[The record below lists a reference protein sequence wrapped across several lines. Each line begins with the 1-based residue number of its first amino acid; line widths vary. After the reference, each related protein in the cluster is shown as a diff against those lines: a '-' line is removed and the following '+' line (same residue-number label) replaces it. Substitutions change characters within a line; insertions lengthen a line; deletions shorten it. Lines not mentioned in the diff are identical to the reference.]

1 MEYTLFDFLKLIGA
15 LGFFIYGMTIMSEG
29 IQKAAGSKMREILGA
44 MTSNRFKGVFT
55 GLFITSIIQSS
66 SATTVMV
73 VSFVNAGLLSLIEAI
88 GVIMGANIGTTV
100 TAWLVAFFGFKFS
113 IAAFALPVIA
123 FGFPMMFFKSE
134 KMRALGEF
142 LIGFALLFMGLDA
155 LKNAVPDIKGNPE
168 VLYFLGTF
176 SNHGILS
183 TIFFVGVGTLLTVV
197 IQSSS
202 AAMALTLTLVY
213 KGILPLET
221 AAALCLGEN
230 IGTTITAN
238 LAALVANVHAKRAAV
253 THSLFNIT
261 GVVWAVLTF
270 PFYLK
275 FIGWLWQPAQAF
287 MVQFIPDLGMNSA
300 EMQLALFHTMF
311 NTINVILLIGFVKQL
326 AWAAERIVK
335 QKEGEKEDFHLEFIG
350 RGILQTP
357 ELSLLEAKKE
367 IVKYAEIDRKG
378 VTMVR
383 DLINQ
388 TDEKAREELIERIRK
403 YEEITDRIE
412 LEVDQYLTKVSEAG
426 LSESSSNTVRG
437 MITAVNHLET
447 IGDIF
452 YQMSKAIERKNKKKI
467 WFDQE
472 QRNELNEMFAL
483 ADRCMA
489 QMETN
494 LKAEEGKV
502 DMAAVA
508 ALEKEINER
517 RNQLRKRNFK
527 QIEKGKIKLDAG
539 LIYMDLISGYEKV
552 ADNAKQVSE
561 AVAGVNLE

>member
-1 MEYTLFDFLKLIGA
+1 MEFTLFDFLKLIGA

-29 IQKAAGSKMREILGA
+29 IQKAAGSKMREILSA

-73 VSFVNAGLLSLIEAI
+73 VSFVNAGLLNLIEAI

-113 IAAFALPVIA
+113 ISAFALPVIA
-123 FGFPMMFFKSE
+123 FGFPMMFFKGE
-134 KMRALGEF
+134 KIRALGEF

-155 LKNAVPDIKGNPE
+155 LKNAVPDIKNNPE
-168 VLYFLGTF
+168 VLYFLSTF
-176 SNHGILS
+176 SSHGMLS

-213 KGILPLET
+213 KGILPLDV
-221 AAALCLGEN
+221 AAAMCLGEN

-238 LAALVANVHAKRAAV
+238 LAAIVANVHAKRAAV
-253 THSLFNIT
+253 AHSLFNII
-261 GVVWAVLTF
+261 GVVLAVLVF
-270 PFYLK
+270 PYYLRL
-275 FIGWLWQPAQAF
+275 IGWLWQPVQAF
-287 MVQFIPDLGMNSA
+287 LVQYIPDLGMNSS

-326 AWAAERIVK
+326 AWAAEKVVP
-335 QKEGEKEDFHLEFIG
+335 QKEGEKDDFHLEFIG

-378 VTMVR
+378 VAMVR
-383 DLINQ
+383 DLINE
-388 TDEKAREELIERIRK
+388 TDEKVQADLIERIKK

-412 LEVDQYLTKVSEAG
+412 VEVDRYLTKVSEAG
-426 LSESSSNTVRG
+426 LSESTSNIVRG

-452 YQMSKAIERKNKKKI
+452 YQMSKSIERKNKKKV

-483 ADRCMA
+483 ADRCLI
-489 QMETN
+489 QMELN
-494 LKAEEGKV
+494 LEAEGDEV
-502 DMAAVA
+502 DMTAVVV
-508 ALEKEINER
+508 LEKEINDR
-517 RNQLRKRNFK
+517 RDQLRKRNFK

-539 LIYMDLISGYEKV
+539 LIYMDLISGFEKV

-561 AVAGVNLE
+561 AVSGVNLE

>member
-1 MEYTLFDFLKLIGA
+1 
-15 LGFFIYGMTIMSEG
+15 
-29 IQKAAGSKMREILGA
+29 
-44 MTSNRFKGVFT
+44 
-55 GLFITSIIQSS
+55 
-66 SATTVMV
+66 
-73 VSFVNAGLLSLIEAI
+73 
-88 GVIMGANIGTTV
+88 
-100 TAWLVAFFGFKFS
+100 
-113 IAAFALPVIA
+113 
-123 FGFPMMFFKSE
+123 
-134 KMRALGEF
+134 
-142 LIGFALLFMGLDA
+142 
-155 LKNAVPDIKGNPE
+155 
-168 VLYFLGTF
+168 
-176 SNHGILS
+176 
-183 TIFFVGVGTLLTVV
+183 
-197 IQSSS
+197 
-202 AAMALTLTLVY
+202 MALTLTLVY